1 MLCTFVSYV
10 WSMVS
15 KATIIVNYIAHPND
29 PRNPF
34 AESLYSLRLSEVC
47 GVTSLSKKLYASPL
61 MQFFIYFLAVEALWM
76 YLFAPSLRDFR

>member
-15 KATIIVNYIAHPND
+15 EATIIVSYIAHPND

-34 AESLYSLRLSEVC
+34 AESLYSLRLYEVC
-47 GVTSLSKKLYASPL
+47 GVTSLSKKLYASH
-61 MQFFIYFLAVEALWM
+61 
-76 YLFAPSLRDFR
+76 